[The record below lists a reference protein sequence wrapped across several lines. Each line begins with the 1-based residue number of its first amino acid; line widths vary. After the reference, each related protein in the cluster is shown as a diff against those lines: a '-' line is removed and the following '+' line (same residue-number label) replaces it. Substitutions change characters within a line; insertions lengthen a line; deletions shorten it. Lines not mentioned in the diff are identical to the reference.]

1 MSDVIRVRVPAKIN
15 LRLAVGPLRP
25 DGYHHLFTVF
35 HAVALHDEVTI
46 TQTEPGAGVTV
57 RIVGEDA
64 DSLPSGADNIA
75 VRAAELAAQRAGRLA
90 DVEIAITKAIPVAGG
105 MAGGS
110 ADAAAVLVGCAA
122 LWPGTL
128 SAGDLHA
135 LAADLGSD
143 VAFLIEG
150 GTMIGTGRGEI
161 LTPVLAQGEFH
172 WVIAVSDKGL
182 PTPQVYAELDRLR
195 ADLDVAEPAAD
206 DALLRAL
213 RIGDERAL
221 GRALSNDLQAAAVSL
236 RPELARLLE
245 AGADLGAL
253 GGIVSGSGPTCVFLA
268 RDREH
273 ALDIAVGLTTTGLV
287 RAVRH
292 AAGPVDGAR
301 VIA

>member
-1 MSDVIRVRVPAKIN
+1 MVDAVRVKVPAKIN
-15 LRLAVGPLRP
+15 LRLAVGPLRT
-25 DGYHHLFTVF
+25 DGFHPVLTVF
-35 HAVALHDEVTI
+35 HAVSLYDEVTVA
-46 TQTEPGAGVTV
+46 EGAPGAGVTL
-57 RIVGEDA
+57 RIVGEGA

-75 VRAAELAAQRAGRLA
+75 ARAAVLAAQRAGRPA
-90 DVEIAITKAIPVAGG
+90 DVDIVITKAIPVAGG

-122 LWPGTL
+122 LWPGTFE
-128 SAGDLHA
+128 SDDLHA

-161 LTPVLAQGEFH
+161 LTPVLAQGQFH
-172 WVIAVSDKGL
+172 WVIAVSDSGL
-182 PTPQVYAELDRLR
+182 STPEVYAELDRLR
-195 ADLDVAEPAAD
+195 IGREIDVPAAD

-213 RIGDERAL
+213 RAGDARAL
-221 GRALSNDLQAAAVSL
+221 GRSLTNDLQAAAVSL
-236 RPELARLLE
+236 RPDLERLLE
-245 AGADLGAL
+245 AGTDLGAL
-253 GGIVSGSGPTCVFLA
+253 GAVVSGSGPTCVFLA

-287 RAVRH
+287 RSVKHAV
-292 AAGPVDGAR
+292 GPVDGAR